1 MESQALKTFWLGT
14 AVECSLRADVYIRA
28 ATSCGAVEGREKE
41 RVSDGDCAFVVRICL
56 YVWEVVLTP
65 HHEERHEAFQ
75 EQSIQ
80 MVERSFVHAIEGNQR
95 NHVQR
100 REAGQGYKVEI
111 RRRDLCA
118 AHW

>member
-28 ATSCGAVEGREKE
+28 ATSCGAVEGRDEE
-41 RVSDGDCAFVVRICL
+41 RMSDGECACVVRICL